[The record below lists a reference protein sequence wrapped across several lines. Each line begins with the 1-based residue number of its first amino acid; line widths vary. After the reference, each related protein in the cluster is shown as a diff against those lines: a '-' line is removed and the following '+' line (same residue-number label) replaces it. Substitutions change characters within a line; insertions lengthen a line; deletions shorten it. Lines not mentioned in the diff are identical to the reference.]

1 MGAPGLT
8 RRVFGAGVLAG
19 WHVAGAR
26 AQAAEVDLALILAID
41 CSYSVDASEFRMQM
55 QGLGDALASPDVWDA
70 ITKGPLQKIAV
81 AAFLWSDS
89 QSQAVIQQWVVI
101 DTQEVAKRVGA
112 RLVKGRRVVQQGGTG
127 ISAALIFGGSL
138 MTLAPAA
145 TRRVIDLSTDGRNNL
160 GRPVYQARDQL
171 VARGITINGL
181 AIVNEW
187 PTLDRY
193 LEREVTGGPA
203 NFVVKAES
211 YDDFGAA
218 MQRKL
223 IREIVGPGLT

>member
-1 MGAPGLT
+1 
-8 RRVFGAGVLAG
+8 
-19 WHVAGAR
+19 
-26 AQAAEVDLALILAID
+26 
-41 CSYSVDASEFRMQM
+41 
-55 QGLGDALASPDVWDA
+55 
-70 ITKGPLQKIAV
+70 
-81 AAFLWSDS
+81 
-89 QSQAVIQQWVVI
+89 
-101 DTQEVAKRVGA
+101 
-112 RLVKGRRVVQQGGTG
+112 LVKGRRVVQQGGTG